1 MSRTIAIACQG
12 GGSHTA
18 FTAGV
23 LRTLLTKDDSKIT
36 ALSGTSG
43 GAVCAYLAWSALL
56 DGGQHARARA
66 ADRLEQYWNDVKA
79 KLPYEALLD
88 SLTVDTLRAWGRLGV
103 VLETSPY
110 LSPAAT
116 TGKNRFLTLLD
127 KTAPA
132 PTPPYSES
140 GPRLLVSAAD
150 INSGEFRVFHSHAN
164 GNSPPD
170 AITHEVILASA
181 AVPTLFR
188 AEHVDGHR
196 YWDGL
201 FALNPPVRDLP
212 DAGRGNSDVNEPP
225 AEIWA
230 ILINPIRYRGEPTRM
245 DTIRDRRNE
254 LAANISFQ
262 QEITFIG
269 KINELVLGGQLVEDP
284 TKKRYSPIRI
294 RVVTMADEVADTLD
308 YESKLSR
315 NPSAIDNL
323 VEHGQHQATEFL
335 CNLKRPDADDRTAL
349 PAHDIWGRAKDWNWK
364 PLPDPEPNHA
374 ATPRLP
380 GPCRTRLTGD
390 YRSGKAL

>member
-1 MSRTIAIACQG
+1 MSRTVAIACQG

-23 LRTLLTKDDSKIT
+23 LRTLLTEDDSQIA

-43 GAVCAYLAWSALL
+43 GAVCAYLTWSALL
-56 DGGQHARARA
+56 DGGERARATA
-66 ADRLEQYWNDVKA
+66 ADRLEQYWNGVKA
-79 KLPYEALLD
+79 EPPYETLLD
-88 SLTVDTLRAWGRLGV
+88 SLTMDTLRAWGRIGV

-110 LSPAAT
+110 LSPFAT
-116 TGKNRFLTLLD
+116 TGKNHFLTLLE
-127 KTAPA
+127 KAAPA
-132 PTPPYSES
+132 PPAPYPES

-150 INSGEFRVFHSHAN
+150 VNSGEFRVFHSHAN
-164 GNSPPD
+164 GNAPPD
-170 AITHEVILASA
+170 VITREVILASA

-188 AEHVDGHR
+188 AQQVDGHR

-212 DAGRGNSDVNEPP
+212 DAGRAHSNGDEPLD
-225 AEIWA
+225 EIWA
-230 ILINPIRYRGEPTRM
+230 ILINPLRYRGEPTRM

-269 KINELVLGGQLVEDP
+269 KINELVLERQLVEDP
-284 TKKRYSPIRI
+284 KKKRYSPIKI
-294 RVVTMADEVADTLD
+294 RVITMADEVADTLD

-315 NPSAIDNL
+315 NPNAIDYL

-335 CNLKRPDADDRTAL
+335 RDLKHPDADDRTAL
-349 PAHDIWGRAKDWNWK
+349 PAHDIWGRTKDWNWK
-364 PLPDPEPNHA
+364 PLPEPERNNGQVAPA
-374 ATPRLP
+374 RLELHQAD
-380 GPCRTRLTGD
+380 R
-390 YRSGKAL
+390 

>member
-1 MSRTIAIACQG
+1 VTRTVAIACQG

-23 LRTLLTKDDSKIT
+23 LRTLLTKDNSQIA

-43 GAVCAYLAWSALL
+43 GAVCAFLAWSALL
-56 DGGQHARARA
+56 DGGSDARATA
-66 ADRLEQYWNDVKA
+66 AARLEKYWNDVKA
-79 KLPYEALLD
+79 QSPYEALLD
-88 SLTVDTLRAWGRLGV
+88 SVTVDTLRAWGRLGV
-103 VLETSPY
+103 VLEASPY
-110 LSPAAT
+110 PSPAAI
-116 TGKNRFLTLLD
+116 TGTHRFLTLLE

-132 PTPPYSES
+132 PRAPYPED

-150 INSGEFRVFHSHAN
+150 VNSGEFRIFHSHAN
-164 GNSPPD
+164 GNAPPD
-170 AITHEVILASA
+170 VITHEVILASA

-188 AEHVDGHR
+188 AQQVDGHR

-212 DAGRGNSDVNEPP
+212 DAGRGHSDVDEPP

-269 KINELVLGGQLVEDP
+269 KINELVLEEQFVEDQ
-284 TKKRYSPIRI
+284 KKRYSPIRI
-294 RVVTMADEVADTLD
+294 RVITMADEVADTLD

-323 VEHGQHQATEFL
+323 VKHGQHQATEFL
-335 CNLKRPDADDRTAL
+335 RDLKRPDADDRTAL

-364 PLPDPEPNHA
+364 PLLPPEPGDSLA
-374 ATPRLP
+374 RPPR
-380 GPCRTRLTGD
+380 C
-390 YRSGKAL
+390 